1 VGYSGTGGAGFPN
14 GPSGDK
20 MIIRL
25 YKTPTCPRCHRLAG
39 FMQLYEI
46 EFTEEPLDAGAMTEY
61 LCATG
66 KPAMM
71 APILQVDESWYG
83 PEQLFEGQQLA
94 VHILQDI
101 LSIGR

>member
-1 VGYSGTGGAGFPN
+1 
-14 GPSGDK
+14 

>member
-1 VGYSGTGGAGFPN
+1 
-14 GPSGDK
+14 
-20 MIIRL
+20 
-25 YKTPTCPRCHRLAG
+25 
-39 FMQLYEI
+39 MQLYKI

-61 LCATG
+61 LCAIG

>member
-1 VGYSGTGGAGFPN
+1 
-14 GPSGDK
+14 
-20 MIIRL
+20 
-25 YKTPTCPRCHRLAG
+25 
-39 FMQLYEI
+39 MQLYKI

-66 KPAMM
+66 KPVMM

>member
-1 VGYSGTGGAGFPN
+1 
-14 GPSGDK
+14 
-20 MIIRL
+20 
-25 YKTPTCPRCHRLAG
+25 
-39 FMQLYEI
+39 MQLYEI

-61 LCATG
+61 LCAAG